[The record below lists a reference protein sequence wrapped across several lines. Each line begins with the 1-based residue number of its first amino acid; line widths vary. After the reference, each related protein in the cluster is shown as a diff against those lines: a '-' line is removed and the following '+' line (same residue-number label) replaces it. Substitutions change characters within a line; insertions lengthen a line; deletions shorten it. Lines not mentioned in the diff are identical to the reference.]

1 MATLTPISRKP
12 LSLVLPIVGLV
23 GLLVGLLVGTSNG
36 AGGPGALI
44 GLICFLALS
53 LAALT
58 LPIPEKT
65 IRLATIIVFFG
76 AGWAIANFALALLGG
91 LIGGFTGWFIFWLY
105 EGRYRAKLLPY
116 MTPYQVL
123 WHYSFRV
130 ICGGIFVFLI
140 SPIIVVMPLSF
151 NAQDF
156 FTFTEKMLAL
166 DPEGYSLK
174 HYADFLGIRADS
186 NGE

>member
-58 LPIPEKT
+58 LPIPEKKQS
-65 IRLATIIVFFG
+65 A
-76 AGWAIANFALALLGG
+76 WQ
-91 LIGGFTGWFIFWLY
+91 
-105 EGRYRAKLLPY
+105 P
-116 MTPYQVL
+116 
-123 WHYSFRV
+123 
-130 ICGGIFVFLI
+130 
-140 SPIIVVMPLSF
+140 
-151 NAQDF
+151 
-156 FTFTEKMLAL
+156 
-166 DPEGYSLK
+166 
-174 HYADFLGIRADS
+174 
-186 NGE
+186 